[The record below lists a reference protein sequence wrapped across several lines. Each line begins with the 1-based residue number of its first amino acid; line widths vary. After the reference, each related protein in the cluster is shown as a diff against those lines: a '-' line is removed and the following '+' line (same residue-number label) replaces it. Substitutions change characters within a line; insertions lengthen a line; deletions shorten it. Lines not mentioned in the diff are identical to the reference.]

1 MFEFNSGFPGMTPP
15 AGGPPASMPPVPS
28 GAPGAPAPM
37 APPPGAAPAAPAAPA
52 PMAPPPGAAP
62 AAPAPVDAKVA
73 PALPAF
79 KLLTVNGQM
88 LWMVQ
93 GIEGKAFNGFEWV
106 NI

>member
-1 MFEFNSGFPGMTPP
+1 
-15 AGGPPASMPPVPS
+15 
-28 GAPGAPAPM
+28 
-37 APPPGAAPAAPAAPA
+37 
-52 PMAPPPGAAP
+52 MAPPPGAAP